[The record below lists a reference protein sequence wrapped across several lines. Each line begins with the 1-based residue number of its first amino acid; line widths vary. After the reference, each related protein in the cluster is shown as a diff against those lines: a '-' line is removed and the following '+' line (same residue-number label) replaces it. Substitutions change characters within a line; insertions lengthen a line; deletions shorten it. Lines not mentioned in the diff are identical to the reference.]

1 MKERAGQ
8 EQISSSS
15 SCRPS
20 RHPIS
25 RSRCLITHQGRLPP
39 LPRWA
44 HAAPLRIGAVGRR
57 SDGGGALALGA
68 RAPVVAEHRH
78 RRLGARRRRRP
89 AGPDAAGRRHHLA
102 ALPQL
107 LLQQKSPSKMIIA
120 SFQARGGIMSGSNY
134 VTIKV

>member
-39 LPRWA
+39 TAEVGPCSASSHRRCWPPIRRWWCA
-44 HAAPLRIGAVGRR
+44 RSRSSRSGGGRAPSPASRR
-57 SDGGGALALGA
+57 SS
-68 RAPVVAEHRH
+68 PPPPSW
-78 RRLGARRRRRP
+78 ARRRRPPPSPRRTP
-89 AGPDAAGRRHHLA
+89 ATSPAAEKSKQNDYSQ
-102 ALPQL
+102 LPGH
-107 LLQQKSPSKMIIA
+107 
-120 SFQARGGIMSGSNY
+120 GGHY
-134 VTIKV
+134 EWF